1 MAKKSKSAPK
11 SKGKVI
17 GIDLGTT
24 NSEVA
29 VMEGGKPVVIPSAE
43 GSRYF
48 PSVVAFTKDGERLV
62 GEAAKRQAIT
72 NPERTFMEIKRKMG
86 TDYKITIDDKDYTP
100 QEISAMIL
108 SKLKADAEAYL
119 GEKVYEAVISVPAYF
134 NDNQRTATRDAGL
147 IAGLE
152 VKRIVNEPTAAAMA
166 YGLDKDVEDQTIVVL
181 DLGGGTFDVTIMG
194 FGEGTFEVEAT
205 SGDTQ
210 LGGSDM
216 DRAIS
221 HWVLDKFEQEHDID
235 ISDNK
240 EAMQRIRDAAEKA
253 KMELT
258 STLQTAINLPF
269 LYNDSKGPKHLE
281 LTLTRAKMEEL
292 IEPILKRLEPC
303 IKTALKDAK
312 MTKDDIHRVILVGGP
327 TRMPCVRERFK
338 KFFDKEPERG
348 VDPMECVAI
357 GAAIQAGVLTGEVSG
372 IVLVDVTPLS
382 LGVET
387 KGGIFTVQIDRN
399 TAIPCKK
406 KQLYSTAGDSQTTVT
421 IHVLQGERKM
431 AEDNVSLGMF
441 NLTGLPPAPMGI
453 PQIEV
458 EFNIDRNGILNVKA
472 KDLGTGKETGI
483 TITASTKL
491 PQADI
496 ERMMED
502 AKKHADKDK
511 STHEKVEAKNN
522 AEHLVYASKQL
533 VKDMGDK
540 LTKDQTESL
549 QKGAVKLQA
558 AIDGDDMEAIKK
570 EGEVFTKTMNT
581 ISTAIYQ
588 QASQAYQQSQGDP
601 RAHQGPRTGPSPE
614 PGEGGEEEERPRG
627 KSRKGEKVVDA
638 DYKVVDEDKKED
650 EEEDK

>member
-1 MAKKSKSAPK
+1 
-11 SKGKVI
+11 
-17 GIDLGTT
+17 
-24 NSEVA
+24 
-29 VMEGGKPVVIPSAE
+29 
-43 GSRYF
+43 
-48 PSVVAFTKDGERLV
+48 
-62 GEAAKRQAIT
+62 
-72 NPERTFMEIKRKMG
+72 
-86 TDYKITIDDKDYTP
+86 
-100 QEISAMIL
+100 
-108 SKLKADAEAYL
+108 
-119 GEKVYEAVISVPAYF
+119 
-134 NDNQRTATRDAGL
+134 
-147 IAGLE
+147 
-152 VKRIVNEPTAAAMA
+152 
-166 YGLDKDVEDQTIVVL
+166 
-181 DLGGGTFDVTIMG
+181 
-194 FGEGTFEVEAT
+194 
-205 SGDTQ
+205 
-210 LGGSDM
+210 
-216 DRAIS
+216 
-221 HWVLDKFEQEHDID
+221 
-235 ISDNK
+235 
-240 EAMQRIRDAAEKA
+240 
-253 KMELT
+253 
-258 STLQTAINLPF
+258 
-269 LYNDSKGPKHLE
+269 
-281 LTLTRAKMEEL
+281 MEEL

-533 VKDMGDK
+533 VKDLGDK